1 MYTQMSSSKRV
12 QFRAPEQLI
21 EQADILATAE
31 DRDRTD
37 VIIEALRAYLR
48 ESSESEDVK
57 RDIANAYYD
66 GELQYDEMKAVLG
79 PKEAENL
86 RLLKGQLKDDELA
99 EDVANL

>member
-1 MYTQMSSSKRV
+1 MYTRMSSSKRV

-21 EQADILATAE
+21 EQADILATAA

-48 ESSESEDVK
+48 ESSENDDVK

-66 GELQYDEMKAVLG
+66 GVIEYEEMKAVLG

-86 RLLKGQLKDDELA
+86 RLLKNQLEDDELA

>member
-1 MYTQMSSSKRV
+1 MSSSKRV

-21 EQADILATAE
+21 EQADVLATAE

-37 VIIEALRAYLR
+37 VIIDALRTYL
-48 ESSESEDVK
+48 SESTENDDVK

-66 GELQYDEMKAVLG
+66 GVIDYSHVKAILG

-86 RLLKGQLKDDELA
+86 RLLKDQLDDEALA
-99 EDVANL
+99 EEVADL

>member
-1 MYTQMSSSKRV
+1 MSSSKRV

-21 EQADILATAE
+21 EQADVLATAE

-37 VIIEALRAYLR
+37 VIIDALRTYL
-48 ESSESEDVK
+48 SESTEKDDVK

-66 GELQYDEMKAVLG
+66 GVLDYPHVKAILG

-86 RLLKGQLKDDELA
+86 RLLKDQLDDEALA
-99 EDVANL
+99 EEVADL

>member
-1 MYTQMSSSKRV
+1 MDSSKRV

-37 VIIEALRAYLR
+37 ILIEALRAYL
-48 ESSESEDVK
+48 SESAKSDDVK
-57 RDIANAYYD
+57 RDIANVYYED
-66 GELQYDEMKAVLG
+66 SIQYEELKAVLG

-86 RLLKGQLKDDELA
+86 RLLKNQLENRELA
-99 EDVANL
+99 EEVAGL

>member
-1 MYTQMSSSKRV
+1 MSSSKRV

-21 EQADILATAE
+21 AQADVLATAE

-37 VIIEALRAYLR
+37 LLIDALRVYL
-48 ESSESEDVK
+48 SESAEKEDVK

-66 GELQYDEMKAVLG
+66 GTIDYDDVRSILG

-86 RLLKGQLKDDELA
+86 RLLKAQLDDDGLTEELA
-99 EDVANL
+99 DL